1 MPPEGMH
8 GDGRDGAGPLL
19 ELEQVE
25 AGYGAIRALHGV
37 SLQVP
42 QHSVVALLGAN
53 GAGKT
58 TTLRAIT
65 GMVRARGRISYGGHQ
80 ILGKRPEEVA
90 RMGIAHVPAGRGAMT
105 QLSVH
110 ENLQM
115 GAYTR
120 RDSKAVKADLDRVIG
135 YFPWIKDRRD
145 QLAATL
151 SGGEQQMLAI
161 ARALMMRPKLLL
173 LDEPS
178 LGLAPIVVRAIL
190 DIVRRLNKEEGIG
203 VLVVEQNAKLALEAA
218 DTAYLLE
225 VGRVVLQGRSDELL
239 TNDSVRRS
247 YLGY

>member
-1 MPPEGMH
+1 MH

-65 GMVRARGRISYGGHQ
+65 GMVRARGRISYEGHQ

-90 RMGIAHVPAGRGAMT
+90 RMGVAHVPAGRGTMT

-120 RDSKAVKADLDRVIG
+120 RNSKEVKADLDRVTG
-135 YFPWIKDRRD
+135 YFPWIRERRD

-178 LGLAPIVVRAIL
+178 LGLAPIVVRGIL
-190 DIVRRLNKEEGIG
+190 DIVRRLNKEEGIA

>member
-1 MPPEGMH
+1 VQP
-8 GDGRDGAGPLL
+8 DGNGAGPLL
-19 ELEQVE
+19 ELEDVH
-25 AGYGAIRALHGV
+25 AAYGPIRALHGV
-37 SLQVP
+37 SLKMP

-65 GMVRARGRISYGGHQ
+65 GMVKARGRIKYEGRE
-80 ILGKRPEEVA
+80 ILGRRPEEVA
-90 RMGIAHVPAGRGAMT
+90 RMGVGHVPAGRGTMT
-105 QLSVH
+105 QLTVH

-120 RDSKAVKADLDRVIG
+120 RDAKAVKGDFDRVAG
-135 YFPWIKDRRD
+135 YFPWIKERRD

-151 SGGEQQMLAI
+151 SGGEQQMLAV

-178 LGLAPIVVRAIL
+178 LGLAPIVVRGIL
-190 DIVRRLNKEEGIG
+190 DIVRRLNKEEGIA
-203 VLVVEQNAKLALEAA
+203 VLIVEQNAKLALEAA
-218 DTAYLLE
+218 DSAYVLE
-225 VGRVVLQGRSDELL
+225 TGRVVLEGRSDELL

>member
-1 MPPEGMH
+1 MPP
-8 GDGRDGAGPLL
+8 DGNGERPLL
-19 ELEQVE
+19 ELEDVQ

-37 SLQVP
+37 SLKVP

-65 GMVRARGRISYGGHQ
+65 GMIKARGRISYEGRE
-80 ILGKRPEEVA
+80 ITGKRPEDVA
-90 RMGIAHVPAGRGAMT
+90 RMGVGHVPAGRGTMT
-105 QLSVH
+105 QLSVF

-120 RDSKAVKADLDRVIG
+120 RDSKAVKGDHDRVIG

-178 LGLAPIVVRAIL
+178 LGLAPIVVRGIL
-190 DIVRRLNKEEGIG
+190 DIVRRLNKEEGIA

-218 DTAYLLE
+218 DTAYVLE
-225 VGRVVLQGRSDELL
+225 TGRVVLEGRSDELL